1 MHQKKSSEICLKERR
16 TIFQKD
22 EQRKGE
28 ARTKCFELLLS
39 LLIDMVFVFNSALGS
54 SEPSSCSKFEHGAMS
69 KRIYPNFEFE
79 QQSLDNSV
87 NYRMFNIKYKCV

>member
-16 TIFQKD
+16 TIFQND

-39 LLIDMVFVFNSALGS
+39 LLIDMVFVFNSALG
-54 SEPSSCSKFEHGAMS
+54 E
-69 KRIYPNFEFE
+69 
-79 QQSLDNSV
+79 
-87 NYRMFNIKYKCV
+87 